1 MRHFRQAFSSK
12 AYRDK
17 IYKKLQCDEIRNK
30 ILRGELEVD
39 QCDDTDVHSFLS
51 LLKKQSGEN

>member
-17 IYKKLQCDEIRNK
+17 IYKKLQYDEIRNK
-30 ILRGELEVD
+30 ILQGELEVD
-39 QCDDTDVHSFLS
+39 QYDDTDMHSFLL